1 MGSIGS
7 TSSQLF
13 TGGSAFSAQ
22 LAQVIQTAVTQ
33 ASAPITQLK
42 SQQST
47 LTGQQGELN
56 TLASKFQSLQTAID
70 SINSAA
76 GDGAYGATSSD
87 EAVATAAVSSGVM
100 AGSYS
105 VTVASL
111 GSETNT
117 MSGSGL
123 TQVTDPSSGNID
135 SSTTYT
141 LSVNGTNYSITDSD
155 GTLNGLADAI
165 NTSGAGVQATVV
177 NVGSPT
183 APDYRLSVQS
193 TEYAPDTIQLT
204 DSSSTQLLNTLA
216 TGSYVTYQVNGQPAT
231 PVDSTTRTVT
241 ISPGLAVTFAGTGTA
256 DLTVAQST
264 NGIAAALNSFVSAYN
279 GAAQELNKNRGQN
292 GGALSGDSIVYQL
305 QGALRNIVD
314 YIAPSGNVNGLASI
328 GLSFDES
335 GNLQFDQS
343 TFNEASPSDV
353 LSFFGSETG
362 GGFLQNAENVMT
374 SITDPTTGMLPQ
386 ATQSI
391 TSELSD
397 IGTEISS
404 DQDNVNNLQQTL
416 IQQMAAAD
424 AAISSLEQQLTEIT
438 GLFNAQQV
446 QILQSKQL

>member
-22 LAQVIQTAVTQ
+22 LAQIIQTAVAR

-47 LTGQQGELN
+47 LTGQQSELN

-76 GDGAYGATSSD
+76 GDGAYAATSSD
-87 EAVATAAVSSGVM
+87 DAVATADVSSGVM

-123 TQVTDPSSGNID
+123 TPVTDPSSGNID
-135 SSTTYT
+135 SDTSYT
-141 LSVNGTNYSITDSD
+141 LSVNGQNYTITDSD
-155 GTLNGLADAI
+155 GTLNGLANAI
-165 NTSGAGVQATVV
+165 NASGAGVQATVV
-177 NVGSPT
+177 NVGSST

-241 ISPGLAVTFAGTGTA
+241 ISPGLAVTFAGTGTT
-256 DLTVAQST
+256 DITVGQNT
-264 NGIAAALNSFVSAYN
+264 IGIGAALNSFVSAYN

-292 GGALSGDSIVYQL
+292 GGALTGDSIVYQL

-343 TFNEASPSDV
+343 KFNGASPGDV

-362 GGFLQNAENVMT
+362 SGFLQNAEDVMT

-397 IGTEISS
+397 IGDKISS

-424 AAISSLEQQLTEIT
+424 AAISSLEQQLNEIT
-438 GLFNAQQV
+438 GLFNAQQI